1 MASGIIVACLPVSP
15 KFFQMLQHT
24 RFFSRIGSS
33 IQSLL
38 HSTRSYGSNG
48 DSEASKHK
56 PPQGLSVHSRKYPPK
71 AYEKLTDGQRLKGG
85 MTEDTSDGSLDEG
98 LQQPSGY
105 ILRTVDVD
113 ATTGPTDD
121 SHDASTHKHEGV
133 WQGASS
139 YNVSVMV

>member
-33 IQSLL
+33 LQSLL

-48 DSEASKHK
+48 DPEVSKHK
-56 PPQGLSVHSRKYPPK
+56 PPQGLSVRSRKYPPK
-71 AYEKLTDGQRLKGG
+71 AYEMLADGQRLKGG
-85 MTEDTSDGSLDEG
+85 AMEDTSEGSLDEG
-98 LQQPSGY
+98 LRQPNGY

-113 ATTGPTDD
+113 ATTGPTNDL
-121 SHDASTHKHEGV
+121 HDASTHGHERV